1 VAILGSGDELVDLDR
16 FDEVRAGRKIASS
29 NNYTLHAMI
38 RAAGGVPINL
48 GISRDDPADLRRH
61 LERSARSD
69 LLVTSAGVSVG
80 EFDYTRDVLA
90 ELGAKMDFWKVRMR
104 PGAPLGFG
112 SLHDMPWIG
121 LPGNPVSTMVTFEL
135 FVRPVILRML
145 GHVRCFRRPVSV
157 VVEEPVRIGARL
169 MHFLRAT
176 VSVRP
181 DGTLGARLTGPQ
193 GSGILTSM
201 IRANALL
208 VVPFERTELA
218 PGDTATAI
226 PLGDAPAHDATFAV

>member
-1 VAILGSGDELVDLDR
+1 
-16 FDEVRAGRKIASS
+16 
-29 NNYTLHAMI
+29 
-38 RAAGGVPINL
+38 
-48 GISRDDPADLRRH
+48 
-61 LERSARSD
+61 
-69 LLVTSAGVSVG
+69 
-80 EFDYTRDVLA
+80 
-90 ELGAKMDFWKVRMR
+90 
-104 PGAPLGFG
+104 
-112 SLHDMPWIG
+112 MPWIG

-145 GHVRCFRRPVSV
+145 GHLRCFRRPVSV

-169 MHFLRAT
+169 VHFLRAT
-176 VSVRP
+176 VSARP